1 MSRPRLKPLDRQTLV
16 ITGATSGI
24 GLATA
29 RRAAERGA
37 RVFLIARGEKDL
49 RELCEELQSRGARC
63 AYAVADVADPEALA
77 AAADKCER
85 LFGGFDTWVNNAGV
99 SIYGPI
105 RETKAEDHRRL
116 FETNYWGVVNG
127 SLLAAERLRDRDGG
141 GTIITVGS
149 VLGDAPLPVQGVY
162 SASKHAVRG
171 FTNALRMELIREEA
185 PVLLTLVK
193 PAAIDTPYKD
203 HALNLTGRAM
213 KNPGPVYAAHVVAD
227 VILHCAAHPVR
238 EITVGGGGRL
248 MAAFHHLIPGVA
260 EPLFAVLSPVMHRD
274 FGADHRAT
282 DDGLWDPTE
291 DGLMEEARYP
301 FVRRSSLLAQARM
314 HPKATA
320 GGVLGVF
327 LLLAGAVALQRLI
340 GREAQEATG
349 FRRWR
354 ARFEDWRDGL
364 GGRVR
369 DLDLGGRLRGLDL
382 AGRIRDL
389 DVPGRVRDLDIP
401 GRSRPV
407 ADRAVRYAKDHA
419 LEGVGTLA
427 ALAAIAGVVAVA
439 MLDQRDD

>member
-1 MSRPRLKPLDRQTLV
+1 MSRPRLKPLDQQTLV

-49 RELCEELQSRGARC
+49 RDLCEELQSRGARC
-63 AYAVADVADPEALA
+63 AYAVADVGDPEALKVA
-77 AAADKCER
+77 AEKCER

-127 SLLAAERLRDRDGG
+127 SLLAAGSLRERQGG
-141 GTIITVGS
+141 GAIITVGS

-171 FTNALRMELIREEA
+171 FTNALRMELMREEA
-185 PVLLTLVK
+185 PIAVTLVK

-227 VILHCAAHPVR
+227 VILHCAAHPIR

-248 MAAFHHLIPGVA
+248 MAAFHHLVPGAA
-260 EPLFAVLSPVMHRD
+260 EPLFALLSPVMHRD
-274 FGADHRAT
+274 YGAERRST

-291 DGLMEEARYP
+291 DGLMEEAHYP

-314 HPKATA
+314 HPGMTA

-327 LLLAGAVALQRLI
+327 LLLAGAVAVQRLI

-349 FRRWR
+349 LRRWR
-354 ARFEDWRDGL
+354 ERFDGWRDGL
-364 GGRVR
+364 GDRVR
-369 DLDLGGRLRGLDL
+369 DLDL

-389 DVPGRVRDLDIP
+389 DVPGRVRDLDLP
-401 GRSRPV
+401 GRTRPV
-407 ADRAVRYAKDHA
+407 ADRAVRYAKDHVA
-419 LEGVGTLA
+419 EGAGTLA

-439 MLDQRDD
+439 MLDRRDD

>member
-1 MSRPRLKPLDRQTLV
+1 MSRPRLKPLDQQTLV

-63 AYAVADVADPEALA
+63 AWAVADVADADALKE
-77 AAADKCER
+77 AADKCER

-105 RETKAEDHRRL
+105 RDTKAEDHRRL

-127 SLLAAERLRDRDGG
+127 SLLAAEKLRHRDGG

-185 PVLLTLVK
+185 PVLVTLVK

-203 HALNLTGRAM
+203 HALNLTGQAM
-213 KNPGPVYAAHVVAD
+213 RNPGPVYAAHVVAD

-260 EPLFAVLSPVMHRD
+260 EPLFAALSPVMHRD

-282 DDGLWDPTE
+282 EDGLWDPTE

-314 HPKATA
+314 HPRATA
-320 GGVLGVF
+320 GGVLAVF
-327 LLLAGAVALQRLI
+327 LLLAGAVAVQRLI

-349 FRRWR
+349 LKRWR
-354 ARFEDWRDGL
+354 TRFGDWREGV

-369 DLDLGGRLRGLDL
+369 DLDLGGRWRDLDL

-407 ADRAVRYAKDHA
+407 ADRAVRYAKNHA
-419 LEGVGTLA
+419 MEGAGTLA
-427 ALAAIAGVVAVA
+427 ALAAIAGVLAVA
-439 MLDQRDD
+439 MLDKHDS